1 MKMLS
6 LFAATAAIGALA
18 VPAAAQYAPQSPY
31 PQTATPQPYPGQP
44 GYGYQQQYPSQAYPQ
59 TGYGYPQQQGGIAGI
74 INQLLGNRYA
84 ANDRTAVTQC
94 ATAASAQA
102 MRQYARYG
110 QSRYA
115 QSPYGNAYGQGYGQR
130 YAQPIAGQARVTA
143 ITSVERRNRGLRVS
157 GLIDTDGNGYNQPPY
172 GNAYGYNQRNAGADI
187 SFRCNVDYNGRVTNV
202 RLNRVR

>member
-44 GYGYQQQYPSQAYPQ
+44 GYGYQQQYPNQAYPQ

-102 MRQYARYG
+102 LSQYRPAY
-110 QSRYA
+110 S
-115 QSPYGNAYGQGYGQR
+115 QSPYGNAYGQGYGQ
-130 YAQPIAGQARVTA
+130 QMAGHARVTA
-143 ITSVERRNRGLRVS
+143 ITNVERRSRGLRVT
-157 GLIDTDGNGYNQPPY
+157 GLIDTGANGYNQNQAPY
-172 GNAYGYNQRNAGADI
+172 GNAYGYNQQNASADL